1 LSKRKRARA
10 KADRIDEPAR
20 REEKK
25 SARAR
30 MRLSA
35 RTGWRL
41 LLVAGIYLG
50 GFVILSMLVRGTPG
64 GAGNLGEALVPTVIL
79 VAFVFETFDS
89 AGGMGFGTAL
99 APLLFVFGYAPLQVV
114 PALMAAEAVT
124 GVLAGML
131 HHEFRNIELAWRPP
145 NEATGSLLLIA
156 GLGALGAVASAA
168 FAYFLVP
175 LPETLIKTYVAV
187 LVLLMG
193 GLMLVHHW
201 VKPHKTY
208 RPRRLV
214 LFAALAGV
222 NKGLGGGGYGP
233 VITLGAVFAG
243 IIEKSATAI
252 TALAEGVV
260 STFGILAFLAIGAAG
275 VKVDLTLL
283 PSLWAGAFPAA
294 VIAPYAVRVVPNR
307 IWRYLIPVYAL
318 GIAAASLFQ
327 LYVGDS

>member
-1 LSKRKRARA
+1 
-10 KADRIDEPAR
+10 
-20 REEKK
+20 
-25 SARAR
+25 

-41 LLVAGIYLG
+41 LLVVALYVG
-50 GFVILSMLVRGTPG
+50 GFVVLSLLVRRTPG
-64 GAGNLGEALVPTVIL
+64 GAGDLGDALIPTVIL

-114 PALMAAEAVT
+114 PALMAAEAIT

-131 HHEFRNIELAWRPP
+131 HHEFRNIELSWRPL
-145 NEATGSLLLIA
+145 NSATRSLLLIA

-175 LPETLIKTYVAV
+175 LPETVIKTYVAV
-187 LVLLMG
+187 LVLVMG

-214 LFAALAGV
+214 FFAALAGV

-233 VITLGAVFAG
+233 VITLGSVFAG
-243 IIEKSATAI
+243 IMEKSATAI
-252 TALAEGVV
+252 AALAEGVV
-260 STFGILAFLAIGAAG
+260 SVFGILAFLSIGAAG

-307 IWRYLIPVYAL
+307 VWRYLIPVYAL
-318 GIAAASLFQ
+318 GIAGLSLFQ
-327 LYVGDS
+327 LFAGK

>member
-1 LSKRKRARA
+1 MSKRKGALA
-10 KADRIDEPAR
+10 KHDRIDEPAR
-20 REEKK
+20 REEQK

-41 LLVAGIYLG
+41 LLVAGIYLA
-50 GFVILSMLVRGTPG
+50 GFVVLSMLVRGVPG
-64 GAGNLGEALVPTVIL
+64 GAGELSEALVPTVIL
-79 VAFVFETFDS
+79 VAFVFETLDS

-124 GVLAGML
+124 GLLAGML
-131 HHEFRNIELAWRPP
+131 HHEFRNIELSWRPL
-145 NEATGSLLLIA
+145 NQATRSLLLIA
-156 GLGALGAVASAA
+156 GLGAAGAVASAA
-168 FAYFLVP
+168 LAYFIVP

-193 GLMLVHHW
+193 GLMLLHRW
-201 VKPHKTY
+201 LKPHKTY

-252 TALAEGVV
+252 AALAEGVV

-275 VKVDLTLL
+275 VEVDLTLL

-294 VIAPYAVRVVPNR
+294 VLAPYAVRVIPNR
-307 IWRYLIPVYAL
+307 VWRYLIPVYAL
-318 GIAAASLFQ
+318 GIATASLFQ
-327 LYVGDS
+327 LYAGGS

>member
-1 LSKRKRARA
+1 
-10 KADRIDEPAR
+10 
-20 REEKK
+20 
-25 SARAR
+25 
-30 MRLSA
+30 
-35 RTGWRL
+35 
-41 LLVAGIYLG
+41 
-50 GFVILSMLVRGTPG
+50 
-64 GAGNLGEALVPTVIL
+64 
-79 VAFVFETFDS
+79 
-89 AGGMGFGTAL
+89 MGFGTAL

-124 GVLAGML
+124 GLLAGIL
-131 HHEFRNIELAWRPP
+131 HHEFRNIELSWRPT
-145 NEATGSLLLIA
+145 NAATRSLLLIG

-187 LVLLMG
+187 LVPLMG

-214 LFAALAGV
+214 MFAALAGV

-252 TALAEGVV
+252 AALAEGVV
-260 STFGILAFLAIGAAG
+260 STFGILAFLVIGAAG